1 MVFRPK
7 LREMNENIKIPRYPV
22 LIVEDK
28 KENQVLL
35 QSICNQLGI
44 ATETA
49 GNGQIALDFV
59 KTRKFSVFIVDLML
73 PVMDGKT
80 FIEELKIIDPHAVV
94 IIQSALDAADTIIEV
109 MRLGV
114 FDYVVKP
121 IDLDLFRHSMT
132 KALEYKYLKDL
143 EAELTLNE
151 SIKLRGQLEWLN
163 YKETLRVTGK
173 DSYQKNSIFNL
184 TTSLSQGG
192 GVGVTISLL
201 DMLKMDMVEQ
211 GDTYI
216 VNKEILDTLYE
227 NNEYSRRVLQG
238 LGTVVEL
245 MEQQFVITENS
256 ANTIIKEFPTYLKE
270 IIPFMANKDITV
282 AYPTIHTTS
291 KIEIDLE
298 KMKLVFEELLINAYK
313 YSVRSSRIDIFAHVT
328 GTYFCI
334 TFKNEIDEQSYGGIP
349 PEKEKL
355 VLEPFFRIHPPVEDI
370 LAVEKFSLGLG
381 LTVVDFIIN
390 KHNGMFF
397 IHNAVDH
404 TGKRRT
410 NCVLAEIF
418 LPIKLERS

>member
-1 MVFRPK
+1 
-7 LREMNENIKIPRYPV
+7 MNTNIKIPRYHV

-35 QSICNQLGI
+35 QSICHQLGI

-49 GNGQIALDFV
+49 ENGQIALDLV
-59 KTRKFSVFIVDLML
+59 HSKKFSLYIVDLML

-80 FIEELKIIDPHAVV
+80 FIELLKHTDTNAVI
-94 IIQSALDAADTIIEV
+94 IIQSALDASDTIIEV

-114 FDYVVKP
+114 FDYIVKP
-121 IDLDLFRHSMT
+121 IDIDLFRHTLS
-132 KALEYKYLKDL
+132 KALEYKYLKDI
-143 EAELTLNE
+143 ESELFLNE
-151 SIKLRGQLEWLN
+151 SMKLRGQLEWLN
-163 YKETLRVTGK
+163 YKETLRLTGK

-192 GVGVTISLL
+192 GVGITISLL
-201 DMLKMDMVEQ
+201 DMLKMDMVAQ

-227 NNEYSRRVLQG
+227 NNEYSRRVLFG
-238 LGTVVEL
+238 LASVVEL
-245 MEQQFVITENS
+245 MEQSFTMATMDGVKLVKDIPVFLK
-256 ANTIIKEFPTYLKE
+256 TIL
-270 IIPFMANKDITV
+270 PFMKNKNITV
-282 AYPTIHTTS
+282 AFPSVNTNCTIDID
-291 KIEIDLE
+291 IE
-298 KMKLVFEELLINAYK
+298 KFKLVIEELLINAYK
-313 YSVRSSRIDIFAHVT
+313 YSVSSSRIDIFAHVT

-334 TFKNEIDEQSYGGIP
+334 TFKNEIDENSYGGIP

-370 LAVEKFSLGLG
+370 LEVEKFSLGLG

-404 TGKRRT
+404 TGKRKT

-418 LPIKLERS
+418 LPIKMERS

>member
-1 MVFRPK
+1 
-7 LREMNENIKIPRYPV
+7 MNENIKIPRYPV

-49 GNGQIALDFV
+49 GNGQIALDLV
-59 KTRKFSVFIVDLML
+59 RIRKFSIFIVDLML

-80 FIEELKIIDPHAVV
+80 FIEELKIIDPHPIV
-94 IIQSALDAADTIIEV
+94 IIQSALDATDTIIEV

-114 FDYVVKP
+114 FDYIVKP
-121 IDLDLFRHSMT
+121 IDIDLFRHTMF

-192 GVGVTISLL
+192 GVGITISLL

-216 VNKEILDTLYE
+216 VNKEILDTLFE
-227 NNEYSRRVLQG
+227 NNEYSRRVLFG
-238 LGTVVEL
+238 LGSVVDL
-245 MEQQFVITENS
+245 MEQQFQVTPYS
-256 ANTIIKEFPTYLKE
+256 ANTLIKDFPAYFKE
-270 IIPFMANKDITV
+270 ILPFMSAKEISV
-282 AYPTIHTTS
+282 AFPSINTNY

-418 LPIKLERS
+418 LPIKLEGVNIV

>member
-1 MVFRPK
+1 
-7 LREMNENIKIPRYPV
+7 
-22 LIVEDK
+22 
-28 KENQVLL
+28 
-35 QSICNQLGI
+35 
-44 ATETA
+44 
-49 GNGQIALDFV
+49 
-59 KTRKFSVFIVDLML
+59 
-73 PVMDGKT
+73 MDGKT
-80 FIEELKIIDPHAVV
+80 FIEKLKVIDPHAVV
-94 IIQSALDAADTIIEV
+94 IIQSALDASDTIIEV

-114 FDYVVKP
+114 FDYAVKP
-121 IDLDLFRHSMT
+121 IDIDLFRHTMS

-201 DMLKMDMVEQ
+201 DMLKMDMVEN

-216 VNKEILDTLYE
+216 VNKEVLDTLYE

-238 LGTVVEL
+238 LATVVEL
-245 MEQQFVITENS
+245 MEQPFNFADCTASAVI
-256 ANTIIKEFPTYLKE
+256 KDFPQYLKE
-270 IIPFMANKDITV
+270 IVPFMNNKDISI
-282 AYPTIHTTS
+282 AFPSIHS
-291 KIEIDLE
+291 NCKIEIDLE
-298 KMKLVFEELLINAYK
+298 KMRLVFEELLINAYK

-334 TFKNEIDEQSYGGIP
+334 TFKNEIDEFSYGGIP

>member
-1 MVFRPK
+1 
-7 LREMNENIKIPRYPV
+7 
-22 LIVEDK
+22 
-28 KENQVLL
+28 
-35 QSICNQLGI
+35 
-44 ATETA
+44 
-49 GNGQIALDFV
+49 
-59 KTRKFSVFIVDLML
+59 ML

-80 FIEELKIIDPHAVV
+80 FIEELKIIDAHPVV
-94 IIQSALDAADTIIEV
+94 IIQSALDATDTIIEV

-114 FDYVVKP
+114 FDYIVKP
-121 IDLDLFRHSMT
+121 IDIDLFRHTMF

-192 GVGVTISLL
+192 GVGITISLL

-216 VNKEILDTLYE
+216 VNKEILDTLFE
-227 NNEYSRRVLQG
+227 NNEYSRRVLFG
-238 LGTVVEL
+238 LGSVVDL
-245 MEQQFVITENS
+245 MEQQFHVAPYS
-256 ANTIIKEFPTYLKE
+256 ANTLIKDFPTYLKE
-270 IIPFMANKDITV
+270 ILPFMSSKEISV
-282 AYPTIHTTS
+282 AFPSINTNY
-291 KIEIDLE
+291 KIEIDLD

-418 LPIKLERS
+418 LPIKLEGVNIV

>member
-1 MVFRPK
+1 
-7 LREMNENIKIPRYPV
+7 MNTNIKIPRYPV

-35 QSICNQLGI
+35 QSLCSQLGV
-44 ATETA
+44 ATEVA
-49 GNGQIALDFV
+49 ENGQIALDLV
-59 KTRKFSVFIVDLML
+59 KSHKYSLFIVDLML
-73 PVMDGKT
+73 PVLDGKT
-80 FIEELKIIDPHAVV
+80 FIESLKRIESSPVV
-94 IIQSALDAADTIIEV
+94 IIQSALDATDTIIEV

-114 FDYVVKP
+114 FDYIVKP
-121 IDLDLFRHSMT
+121 IDLDLFRHTLS
-132 KALEYKYLKDL
+132 KALEFKYLKDI
-143 EAELTLNE
+143 EAELILNE

-163 YKETLRVTGK
+163 YKETLRITGK

-192 GVGVTISLL
+192 GVGITISLL
-201 DMLKMDMVEQ
+201 DMLKMDIVEQ
-211 GDTYI
+211 GDRYL
-216 VNKEILDTLYE
+216 VNKEILDTLFE
-227 NNEYSRRVLQG
+227 NNEYSRRVLFG

-245 MEQQFVITENS
+245 MEQTFHIEEVN
-256 ANTIIKEFPTYLKE
+256 ANRLVKEIPSYLKD
-270 IIPFMANKDITV
+270 ILPFMKNKDISV
-282 AYPTIHTTS
+282 AFPSVNTNA
-291 KIEIDLE
+291 KVEIDLE
-298 KMKLVFEELLINAYK
+298 KFRLVIEELLINAYK
-313 YSVRSSRIDIFAHVT
+313 YSVKSSRIDIFAHVT

-334 TFKNEIDEQSYGGIP
+334 TFKNEIDENSYGGIP

-370 LAVEKFSLGLG
+370 LEVEKFSLGLG

>member
-1 MVFRPK
+1 
-7 LREMNENIKIPRYPV
+7 MNTNIKIPRYPV

-28 KENQVLL
+28 KENQVFL
-35 QSICNQLGI
+35 QSICHQLGI

-49 GNGQIALDFV
+49 ENGQIALDLV
-59 KTRKFSVFIVDLML
+59 HSKKFSLYIVDLML

-80 FIEELKIIDPHAVV
+80 FIELLKHTDTNAVI
-94 IIQSALDAADTIIEV
+94 IIQSALDASDTIIEV

-114 FDYVVKP
+114 FDYIVKP
-121 IDLDLFRHSMT
+121 IDIDLFRHTLS
-132 KALEYKYLKDL
+132 KALEYKYLKDI
-143 EAELTLNE
+143 ESELFLNE
-151 SIKLRGQLEWLN
+151 SMKLRGQLEWLN
-163 YKETLRVTGK
+163 YKETLRLTGK

-192 GVGVTISLL
+192 GVGITISLL
-201 DMLKMDMVEQ
+201 DMLKMDMVAQ

-227 NNEYSRRVLQG
+227 NNEYSRRVLFG
-238 LGTVVEL
+238 LASVVEL
-245 MEQQFVITENS
+245 MEQSFTMATMDGVKLVKDIPVFLK
-256 ANTIIKEFPTYLKE
+256 TIL
-270 IIPFMANKDITV
+270 PFMKNKNITV
-282 AYPTIHTTS
+282 AFPSVNTNCTIDID
-291 KIEIDLE
+291 IE
-298 KMKLVFEELLINAYK
+298 KFKLVIEELLINAYK
-313 YSVRSSRIDIFAHVT
+313 YSVSSSRIDIFAHVT

-334 TFKNEIDEQSYGGIP
+334 TFKNEIDENSYGGIP

-370 LAVEKFSLGLG
+370 LEVEKFSLGLG

-404 TGKRRT
+404 TGKRKT

-418 LPIKLERS
+418 LPIKMERS

>member
-1 MVFRPK
+1 
-7 LREMNENIKIPRYPV
+7 MNENIKIPRYPV

-49 GNGQIALDFV
+49 GNGKIALDFV
-59 KTRKFSVFIVDLML
+59 KVRKFSVFIVDLML

-80 FIEELKIIDPHAVV
+80 FIEELKIHDPQAVV
-94 IIQSALDAADTIIEV
+94 IIQSALDATDTIIEV

-121 IDLDLFRHSMT
+121 IDLDLFRHSLI
-132 KALEYKYLKDL
+132 KALEYKYLKDM
-143 EAELTLNE
+143 EAELTLND

-192 GVGVTISLL
+192 GVGITISLL
-201 DMLKMDMVEQ
+201 DMLKMDMLEQ
-211 GDTYI
+211 GETYV
-216 VNKEILDTLYE
+216 VNKEILDTLFE
-227 NNEYSRRVLQG
+227 NNEYSRRVLYG
-238 LGTVVEL
+238 LGSVVDL
-245 MEQQFVITENS
+245 MEQSFLLKESS
-256 ANTIIKEFPTYLKE
+256 ANSLIKDFPSYLKE
-270 IIPFMANKDITV
+270 IIPFMSNKDITV
-282 AYPTIHTTS
+282 AFPTIHTTV
-291 KIEIDLE
+291 KIEIDLD

-313 YSVRSSRIDIFAHVT
+313 YSVKSSRIDIFAHVT

>member
-1 MVFRPK
+1 
-7 LREMNENIKIPRYPV
+7 MNTNIKIPRYPV

-35 QSICNQLGI
+35 QSLCSQLGVT
-44 ATETA
+44 TEVA
-49 GNGQIALDFV
+49 ENGQIALDFV
-59 KTRKFSVFIVDLML
+59 KSHKYSLFIVDLML
-73 PVMDGKT
+73 PVLDGKT
-80 FIEELKIIDPHAVV
+80 FIESLKRIESSPVV
-94 IIQSALDAADTIIEV
+94 IIQSALDATDTIIEV

-114 FDYVVKP
+114 FDYIVKP
-121 IDLDLFRHSMT
+121 IDLDLFRHTLS
-132 KALEYKYLKDL
+132 KALEFKYLKDI
-143 EAELTLNE
+143 EAELILNE

-163 YKETLRVTGK
+163 YKETLRITGK

-192 GVGVTISLL
+192 GVGITISLL
-201 DMLKMDMVEQ
+201 DMLKMDIVEQ
-211 GDTYI
+211 GDRYL
-216 VNKEILDTLYE
+216 VNKEILDTLFE
-227 NNEYSRRVLQG
+227 NNEYSRRVLFG

-245 MEQQFVITENS
+245 MEQTFHIEEVN
-256 ANTIIKEFPTYLKE
+256 ANRLVKEIPSYLKD
-270 IIPFMANKDITV
+270 ILPFMKNKDISV
-282 AYPTIHTTS
+282 AFPSVNTNA
-291 KIEIDLE
+291 KVEIDLE
-298 KMKLVFEELLINAYK
+298 KFRLVIEELLINAYK
-313 YSVRSSRIDIFAHVT
+313 YSVKSSRIDIFAHVT

-334 TFKNEIDEQSYGGIP
+334 TFKNEIDENSYGGIP

-370 LAVEKFSLGLG
+370 LEVEKFSLGLG

>member
-1 MVFRPK
+1 
-7 LREMNENIKIPRYPV
+7 MNENVKIPRYPV

-44 ATETA
+44 STETA
-49 GNGQIALDFV
+49 SNGQIALDLIN
-59 KTRKFSVFIVDLML
+59 TRKFSIFIVDLML

-80 FIEELKIIDPHAVV
+80 FIEKLKVIDPHAVV
-94 IIQSALDAADTIIEV
+94 IIQSALDASDTIIEV

-114 FDYVVKP
+114 FDYAVKP
-121 IDLDLFRHSMT
+121 IDIDLFRHTMS

-201 DMLKMDMVEQ
+201 DMLKMDMVEN

-216 VNKEILDTLYE
+216 VNKEVLDTLYE

-238 LGTVVEL
+238 LATVVEL
-245 MEQQFVITENS
+245 MEQSFNFADCAASVVI
-256 ANTIIKEFPTYLKE
+256 KDFPQYLKE
-270 IIPFMANKDITV
+270 IVPFMNNKDISI
-282 AYPTIHTTS
+282 AFPSIHS
-291 KIEIDLE
+291 NCKIEIDLE
-298 KMKLVFEELLINAYK
+298 KMRLVFEELLINAYK

-334 TFKNEIDEQSYGGIP
+334 TFKNEIDEFSYGGIP

>member
-1 MVFRPK
+1 
-7 LREMNENIKIPRYPV
+7 MNTNIKIPRYPV

-35 QSICNQLGI
+35 QSICNQLGVS
-44 ATETA
+44 TEVA
-49 GNGQIALDFV
+49 ENGQIALNLV
-59 KTRKFSVFIVDLML
+59 KSKKFSVYIVDLML

-80 FIEELKIIDPHAVV
+80 FIENLKRVESNPVV
-94 IIQSALDAADTIIEV
+94 VIQSALDASDTIIEV

-114 FDYVVKP
+114 FDYIVKP
-121 IDLDLFRHSMT
+121 IDIDLFRHT
-132 KALEYKYLKDL
+132 LGKALEYKYLKDI
-143 EAELTLNE
+143 EAELVLNE
-151 SIKLRGQLEWLN
+151 SMKLRGQLEWLN
-163 YKETLRVTGK
+163 YKETLRLTGK

-192 GVGVTISLL
+192 GVGITISLL
-201 DMLKMDMVEQ
+201 DMLKMEMVEQ
-211 GDTYI
+211 GDNYL
-216 VNKEILDTLYE
+216 VNKEILDTLFE
-227 NNEYSRRVLQG
+227 NNEYSRRVLFG
-238 LGTVVEL
+238 LVSVVEL
-245 MEQQFVITENS
+245 MEQTFVMQEMG
-256 ANTIIKEFPTYLKE
+256 AVQLIKEFPGYFKSIL
-270 IIPFMANKDITV
+270 PFMKNKDISV
-282 AYPTIHTTS
+282 AFPSVNSTC
-291 KIEIDLE
+291 KVEIDLQ
-298 KMKLVFEELLINAYK
+298 KMRLVFEELLINAYK
-313 YSVRSSRIDIFAHVT
+313 YSVSSSRIDIFAHVT

-334 TFKNEIDEQSYGGIP
+334 TFKNEIDENSYGGIP

-370 LAVEKFSLGLG
+370 LEVEKFSLGLG

>member
-1 MVFRPK
+1 
-7 LREMNENIKIPRYPV
+7 MNENVKIPRYPV

-44 ATETA
+44 STETA
-49 GNGQIALDFV
+49 SNGQIALDLIN
-59 KTRKFSVFIVDLML
+59 TRKFSIFIVDLML

-80 FIEELKIIDPHAVV
+80 FIEKLKVIDPHAVV
-94 IIQSALDAADTIIEV
+94 IIQSALDASDTIIEV

-114 FDYVVKP
+114 FDYAVKP
-121 IDLDLFRHSMT
+121 IDIDLFRHTMS

-163 YKETLRVTGK
+163 YKETLRVTAK

-201 DMLKMDMVEQ
+201 DMLKMDMVEN

-216 VNKEILDTLYE
+216 VNKEVLDTLYE

-238 LGTVVEL
+238 LATVVEL
-245 MEQQFVITENS
+245 MEQPFNFADCTASAVI
-256 ANTIIKEFPTYLKE
+256 KDFPQYLKE
-270 IIPFMANKDITV
+270 IVPFMNNKDISI
-282 AYPTIHTTS
+282 AFPSIHS
-291 KIEIDLE
+291 NCKIEIDLE
-298 KMKLVFEELLINAYK
+298 KMRLVFEELLINAYK

-334 TFKNEIDEQSYGGIP
+334 TFKNEIDEFSYGGIP

>member
-1 MVFRPK
+1 
-7 LREMNENIKIPRYPV
+7 MNENIKIPRYPV

-49 GNGQIALDFV
+49 GNGQIALDFA

-121 IDLDLFRHSMT
+121 IDLDLFRHSMA

-201 DMLKMDMVEQ
+201 DMLKMDMVDQ
-211 GDTYI
+211 GDTYV

-256 ANTIIKEFPTYLKE
+256 ANTIIKDFPSYLKE

>member
-1 MVFRPK
+1 
-7 LREMNENIKIPRYPV
+7 MNENVKIPRYPV

-44 ATETA
+44 STETA
-49 GNGQIALDFV
+49 SNGQIALDLIN
-59 KTRKFSVFIVDLML
+59 TQKFSIFIVDLML

-80 FIEELKIIDPHAVV
+80 FIEKLKAIDPHAVV
-94 IIQSALDAADTIIEV
+94 IIQSALDASDTIIEV

-114 FDYVVKP
+114 FDYAVKP
-121 IDLDLFRHSMT
+121 IDIDLFRHTMS

-192 GVGVTISLL
+192 GVGVAISLL
-201 DMLKMDMVEQ
+201 DMLKMDMVEN

-216 VNKEILDTLYE
+216 VNKEVLDTLYE

-238 LGTVVEL
+238 LATVVEL
-245 MEQQFVITENS
+245 MEQPFNFADCTASAVI
-256 ANTIIKEFPTYLKE
+256 KDFPQYLKE
-270 IIPFMANKDITV
+270 IVPFMNNKDISI
-282 AYPTIHTTS
+282 AFPSIHS
-291 KIEIDLE
+291 NCKIEIDLE
-298 KMKLVFEELLINAYK
+298 KMRLVFEELLINAYK

-334 TFKNEIDEQSYGGIP
+334 TFKNEIDEFSYGGIP

>member
-1 MVFRPK
+1 
-7 LREMNENIKIPRYPV
+7 MNTNIKIPRYPV

-28 KENQVLL
+28 KENQELL
-35 QSICNQLGI
+35 QSLCSQLGVT
-44 ATETA
+44 TEVA
-49 GNGQIALDFV
+49 ENGQIALDFV
-59 KTRKFSVFIVDLML
+59 KSHKYSLFIVDLML
-73 PVMDGKT
+73 PVLDGKT
-80 FIEELKIIDPHAVV
+80 FIESLKRIESSPVV
-94 IIQSALDAADTIIEV
+94 IIQSALDATDTIIEV

-114 FDYVVKP
+114 FDYIVKP
-121 IDLDLFRHSMT
+121 IDLDLFRHTLS
-132 KALEYKYLKDL
+132 KALEFKYLKDI
-143 EAELTLNE
+143 EAELILNE

-163 YKETLRVTGK
+163 YKETLRITGK

-192 GVGVTISLL
+192 GVGITISLL
-201 DMLKMDMVEQ
+201 DMLKMDIVEQ
-211 GDTYI
+211 GDRYL
-216 VNKEILDTLYE
+216 VNKEILDTLFE
-227 NNEYSRRVLQG
+227 NNEYSRRVLFG

-245 MEQQFVITENS
+245 MEQTFHIEEVN
-256 ANTIIKEFPTYLKE
+256 ANRLVKEIPSYLKD
-270 IIPFMANKDITV
+270 ILPFMKNKDISV
-282 AYPTIHTTS
+282 AFPSVNTNA
-291 KIEIDLE
+291 KVEIDLE
-298 KMKLVFEELLINAYK
+298 KFRLVIEELLINAYK
-313 YSVRSSRIDIFAHVT
+313 YSVKSSRIDIFAHVT

-334 TFKNEIDEQSYGGIP
+334 TFKNEIDENSYGGIP

-370 LAVEKFSLGLG
+370 LEVEKFSLGLG

>member
-1 MVFRPK
+1 LIFGPK

-49 GNGQIALDFV
+49 GNGQIALDFA

-121 IDLDLFRHSMT
+121 IDLDLFRHSMA

-201 DMLKMDMVEQ
+201 DMLKMDMVDQ
-211 GDTYI
+211 GDTYV

-256 ANTIIKEFPTYLKE
+256 ANTIIKDFPSYLKE

>member
-1 MVFRPK
+1 
-7 LREMNENIKIPRYPV
+7 MNENVKIPRYPV

-44 ATETA
+44 STETA
-49 GNGQIALDFV
+49 SNGQIALDLIN
-59 KTRKFSVFIVDLML
+59 TRKFSIFIVDLML

-80 FIEELKIIDPHAVV
+80 FIEKLKVIDPHAVV
-94 IIQSALDAADTIIEV
+94 IIQSALDASDTIIEV

-114 FDYVVKP
+114 FDYAVKP
-121 IDLDLFRHSMT
+121 IDIDLFRHTMS

-201 DMLKMDMVEQ
+201 DMLKMDMVEN

-216 VNKEILDTLYE
+216 VNKEVLDTLYE

-238 LGTVVEL
+238 LATVVEL
-245 MEQQFVITENS
+245 MEQPFNFADCAASVVI
-256 ANTIIKEFPTYLKE
+256 KDFPQYLKE
-270 IIPFMANKDITV
+270 IVPFMNNKDISI
-282 AYPTIHTTS
+282 AFPSIHS
-291 KIEIDLE
+291 NCKIEIDLE
-298 KMKLVFEELLINAYK
+298 KMRLVFEELLINAYK

-334 TFKNEIDEQSYGGIP
+334 TFKNEIDEFSYGGIP

>member
-1 MVFRPK
+1 
-7 LREMNENIKIPRYPV
+7 MNENVKIPRYPV

-44 ATETA
+44 STETA
-49 GNGQIALDFV
+49 SNGQIALDLIN
-59 KTRKFSVFIVDLML
+59 TRKFSIFIVDLML

-80 FIEELKIIDPHAVV
+80 FIEKLKVIDPHAVV
-94 IIQSALDAADTIIEV
+94 IIQSALDASDTIIEV

-114 FDYVVKP
+114 FDYAVKP
-121 IDLDLFRHSMT
+121 IDIDLFRHTMS

-201 DMLKMDMVEQ
+201 DMLKMDMVEN

-216 VNKEILDTLYE
+216 VNKEVLDTLYE

-238 LGTVVEL
+238 LATVVEL
-245 MEQQFVITENS
+245 MEQPFNFADCTASAVI
-256 ANTIIKEFPTYLKE
+256 KDFPQYLKE
-270 IIPFMANKDITV
+270 IVPFMNNKDISI
-282 AYPTIHTTS
+282 AFPSIHS
-291 KIEIDLE
+291 NCKIEIDLE
-298 KMKLVFEELLINAYK
+298 KMRLVFEELLINAYK

-334 TFKNEIDEQSYGGIP
+334 TFKNEIDEFSYGGIP

>member
-1 MVFRPK
+1 
-7 LREMNENIKIPRYPV
+7 MNTNIKIPRYPV

-28 KENQVLL
+28 KESQVLL
-35 QSICNQLGI
+35 QSICHQLGI

-49 GNGQIALDFV
+49 ENGQIALDLV
-59 KTRKFSVFIVDLML
+59 HSKKFSLYIVDLML

-80 FIEELKIIDPHAVV
+80 FIELLKHTDTNAVI
-94 IIQSALDAADTIIEV
+94 IIQSALDASDTIIEV

-114 FDYVVKP
+114 FDYIVKP
-121 IDLDLFRHSMT
+121 IDIDLFRHTLS
-132 KALEYKYLKDL
+132 KALEYKYLKDI
-143 EAELTLNE
+143 ESELFLNE
-151 SIKLRGQLEWLN
+151 SMKLRGQLEWLN
-163 YKETLRVTGK
+163 YKETLRLTGK

-192 GVGVTISLL
+192 GVGITISLL
-201 DMLKMDMVEQ
+201 DMLKMDMVAQ

-227 NNEYSRRVLQG
+227 NNEYSRRVLFG
-238 LGTVVEL
+238 LASVVEL
-245 MEQQFVITENS
+245 MEQSFTMATMDGVKLVKDIPVFLK
-256 ANTIIKEFPTYLKE
+256 TIL
-270 IIPFMANKDITV
+270 PFMKNKNITV
-282 AYPTIHTTS
+282 AFPSVNTNCTIDID
-291 KIEIDLE
+291 IE
-298 KMKLVFEELLINAYK
+298 KFKLVIEELLINAYK
-313 YSVRSSRIDIFAHVT
+313 YSVSSSRIDIFAHVT

-334 TFKNEIDEQSYGGIP
+334 TFKNEIDENSYGGIP

-370 LAVEKFSLGLG
+370 LEVEKFSLGLG

-404 TGKRRT
+404 TGKRKT

-418 LPIKLERS
+418 LPIKMERS

>member
-1 MVFRPK
+1 
-7 LREMNENIKIPRYPV
+7 MNDKIKIPRYPV

-28 KENQVLL
+28 KENQVLI
-35 QSICNQLGI
+35 QSICNQIGI
-44 ATETA
+44 QTEIA
-49 GNGQIALDFV
+49 GNGHIALNLV
-59 KTRKFSVFIVDLML
+59 KENKFSIFIVDLML
-73 PVMDGKT
+73 PVLDGKS
-80 FIEELKIIDPHAVV
+80 FIEELKIIEPNAVV
-94 IIQSALDAADTIIEV
+94 IIQSALDSSETIIEV

-114 FDYVVKP
+114 FDYVIKP
-121 IDLDLFRHSMT
+121 IDIDNFRHTLS
-132 KALEYKYLKDL
+132 KALEFKHLKDL
-143 EAELTLNE
+143 EAELILNE

-163 YKETLRVTGK
+163 YKETLRLTGK

-201 DMLKMDMVEQ
+201 DMLKMDMEEQ
-211 GDTYI
+211 GDRYI
-216 VNKEILDTLYE
+216 VNKEILDTLFE
-227 NNEYSRRVLQG
+227 NNEYSRRVIQG
-238 LGTVVEL
+238 LGSVVDL
-245 MEQQFVITENS
+245 MEQPFQFSLSS
-256 ANTIIKEFPTYLKE
+256 ASSFIKEFPSFFKH
-270 IIPFMANKDITV
+270 IIPYMQNKNITV
-282 AYPTIHTTS
+282 AYPSVQSTVQ
-291 KIEIDLE
+291 IEIDIE
-298 KMKLVFEELLINAYK
+298 KIKLVLEELLINAYK
-313 YSVRSSRIDIFAHVT
+313 YSVSSSRIDIFAHIT

-334 TFKNEIDEQSYGGIP
+334 TFKNEIDENSYGGIP

-404 TGKRRT
+404 TGKKRT
-410 NCVLAEIF
+410 NCVLAEVF

>member
-1 MVFRPK
+1 
-7 LREMNENIKIPRYPV
+7 MNTNIKIPRYPV

-35 QSICNQLGI
+35 QSLCSQLGVT
-44 ATETA
+44 TEVA
-49 GNGQIALDFV
+49 ENGQIALDFV
-59 KTRKFSVFIVDLML
+59 KSHKYSLFIVDLML
-73 PVMDGKT
+73 PVLDGKT
-80 FIEELKIIDPHAVV
+80 FIESLKRIESSPVV
-94 IIQSALDAADTIIEV
+94 IIQSALDATDTIIEV

-114 FDYVVKP
+114 FDYIVKP
-121 IDLDLFRHSMT
+121 IDLDLFRHTLS
-132 KALEYKYLKDL
+132 KALEFKYLKDI
-143 EAELTLNE
+143 EAELILNE

-163 YKETLRVTGK
+163 YKETLRITGK

-192 GVGVTISLL
+192 GVGITISLL
-201 DMLKMDMVEQ
+201 DMLKMDIVEQ
-211 GDTYI
+211 GDRYL
-216 VNKEILDTLYE
+216 VNKEILDTLFE
-227 NNEYSRRVLQG
+227 NNEYSRRVLFG

-245 MEQQFVITENS
+245 MEQTFHIEEVP
-256 ANTIIKEFPTYLKE
+256 ANRLVKEIPSYLKP
-270 IIPFMANKDITV
+270 ILPFMKNKDISV
-282 AYPTIHTTS
+282 AFPSVNTNA
-291 KIEIDLE
+291 KVEIDLE
-298 KMKLVFEELLINAYK
+298 KFRLVIEELLINAYK
-313 YSVRSSRIDIFAHVT
+313 YSVKSSRIDIFAHVT

-334 TFKNEIDEQSYGGIP
+334 TFKNEIDENSYGGIP

-370 LAVEKFSLGLG
+370 LEVEKFSLGLG